1 MASACSF
8 DIVSKVEI
16 QEVKNAIEA
25 ASKELR
31 QRYDLKG
38 SNSTLKFQDEKEII
52 ASSADDYT
60 LKAVLDIL
68 QTKLIKRGIS
78 LKSLVYQKLEKA
90 LGGTVRQKITLQ
102 QGIPVEK
109 AKKTGKAIRDS
120 KLKAQT
126 QIQGEQLRVS
136 GKSKDVLQDIIQL
149 LRSQDFEIDLQFVNY
164 R

>member
-109 AKKTGKAIRDS
+109 AKKIGKAIRDS